1 MPKAKAEKKE
11 KYWVAEDAAKEVDRI
26 LKAYPDKFPF
36 TSNEI
41 QVLFKAGKYEENSG
55 KKYVSIKII
64 KEPISLITTKK
75 AIVMVTETWWK
86 DIIDSKRTKGLI
98 EGMLT
103 VTKDD
108 NGDIVK
114 RDYDVKTF
122 FELLPEELSEEG
134 EGDLDFSRFEKVLPG
149 SAKLV
154 LQP

>member
-1 MPKAKAEKKE
+1 MAKAAKEKKE
-11 KYWVAEDAAKEVDRI
+11 KYWVAEAAAKEVDRI

-36 TSNEI
+36 SSNDI
-41 QVLFKAGKYEENSG
+41 QVLFKAGKYQENSG
-55 KKYVSIKII
+55 KKYVAIKII

-75 AIVMVTETWWK
+75 AIVLVTEAWWK
-86 DIIDSKRTKGLI
+86 DVIDSKRTKGLI
-98 EGMLT
+98 EGLLT
-103 VTKDD
+103 VTSDD

-134 EGDLDFSRFEKVLPG
+134 EGELDFSQFEKVLPG
-149 SAKLV
+149 AAKLV

>member
-11 KYWVAEDAAKEVDRI
+11 KYWVAESAALEVDRI
-26 LKAYPDKFPF
+26 LKAYPEKFPF
-36 TSNEI
+36 NSKDI
-41 QVLFKAGKYEENSG
+41 QVLFKAGKYQENSG
-55 KKYVSIKII
+55 KKYVAIKII

-86 DIIDSKRTKGLI
+86 DVIDSARTKGLI
-98 EGMLT
+98 EGLLT
-103 VTKDD
+103 VTSDD

-122 FELLPEELSEEG
+122 FELLPEDLVEEDG
-134 EGDLDFSRFEKVLPG
+134 SMNFSQFEKVLPG